1 MSLTFSW
8 VDLWMKY
15 KLPLSCTCSYSC
27 MPGNVV
33 SFLSDNADCITGSV
47 GGVTGVMG
55 VAGLDCGGYID
66 TTVYIYIDT

>member
-1 MSLTFSW
+1 
-8 VDLWMKY
+8 
-15 KLPLSCTCSYSC
+15 

-66 TTVYIYIDT
+66 TTVYIYIHSNYIGIIYIVIRV